1 MKNTYKAKE
10 SLVDDMEKDSGLHKV
25 KDSDVDQIASLC
37 QQYADLEK
45 DIAKDE
51 QILKDKQERFRK
63 LSFEVIP
70 SALAE
75 RNLTSLKLIDGSEI
89 NVKPY
94 YSARITQENQDKAFK
109 WLRDNDHGDLIKN
122 EVTVSFGRGED
133 KGADGLMSNLVK
145 QGLEPSQKT
154 HVHPS
159 SLKGF
164 VREQLENGNDLPFD
178 LLGAY
183 AGQRAVVK
191 NIKGGK

>member
-1 MKNTYKAKE
+1 MIQTNK
-10 SLVDDMEKDSGLHKV
+10 SLINDMEKDSSLSKV

-37 QQYADLEK
+37 QQYANLEK

-51 QILKDKQERFRK
+51 QLLKDKQERFRK

-70 SALAE
+70 SALSE
-75 RNLTSLKLIDGSEI
+75 RNLTSLKLVDGSEI
-89 NVKPY
+89 DVKPY

-109 WLRDNDHGDLIKN
+109 WLRDNNHGDLIKN

-133 KGADGLMSNLVK
+133 DKAGGLMTNLVK
-145 QGLEPSQKT
+145 QGLEPNQKT
-154 HVHPS
+154 RVHPQ

-164 VREQLENGNDLPFD
+164 VREQIENGNDLPFD

-191 NIKGGK
+191 TTGGK

>member
-1 MKNTYKAKE
+1 MKNTNAFKKG
-10 SLVDDMEKDSGLHKV
+10 LVDDMEKDANLHKV
-25 KDSDVDQIASLC
+25 KDTEVDQIASLC

-51 QILKDKQERFRK
+51 KLLKDKQERFKK

-70 SALAE
+70 NALAE
-75 RNLTSLKLIDGSEI
+75 RNLSSLKLIDGSEI
-89 NVKPY
+89 NVTPY

-109 WLRDNDHGDLIKN
+109 WLRDNNHGDLIKN

-133 KGADGLMSNLVK
+133 DKAGGLMTNLVK
-145 QGLEPSQKT
+145 QGLEPNQKT
-154 HVHPS
+154 RVHPQ

-164 VREQLENGNDLPFD
+164 VREQIENGNDLPFD

-191 NIKGGK
+191 TTGGK

>member
-1 MKNTYKAKE
+1 MIQTNK
-10 SLVDDMEKDSGLHKV
+10 SLINDMEKDSSLSKV

-37 QQYADLEK
+37 QQYANLEK

-51 QILKDKQERFRK
+51 QLLKDKQERFRK

-75 RNLTSLKLIDGSEI
+75 RNLTSLKLVDGSEI

-109 WLRDNDHGDLIKN
+109 WLRDNNHGDLIKN

-133 KGADGLMSNLVK
+133 KGAYGLMSNLKK
-145 QGLEPSQKT
+145 QG
-154 HVHPS
+154 
-159 SLKGF
+159 
-164 VREQLENGNDLPFD
+164 
-178 LLGAY
+178 
-183 AGQRAVVK
+183 
-191 NIKGGK
+191 

>member
-1 MKNTYKAKE
+1 MKNTNTFKKG
-10 SLVDDMEKDSGLHKV
+10 LIDDMEKDATLHKV
-25 KDSDVDQIASLC
+25 KDTEVDQIASLC

-51 QILKDKQERFRK
+51 KLLKDKQERFK
-63 LSFEVIP
+63 TLSFEVIP
-70 SALAE
+70 NALAE
-75 RNLTSLKLIDGSEI
+75 RNLSSLKLIDGSEI
-89 NVKPY
+89 NVTPY

-109 WLRDNDHGDLIKN
+109 WLRDNNHGDLIKN

-133 KGADGLMSNLVK
+133 DKAGGLMTNLVK
-145 QGLEPSQKT
+145 QGLEPNQKT
-154 HVHPS
+154 RVHPQ

-164 VREQLENGNDLPFD
+164 VREQIENGNDLPFD

-191 NIKGGK
+191 TTGGK